1 MSSLPFITGSTT
13 SPLSI
18 LLINPNSTPSM
29 TQSCLSFLGPTLPPH
44 VTVTGFT
51 APPTAP
57 TAIEG
62 HSDAVLSTALCLHA
76 LLPIATQYDGFLVAC
91 FSAHPLIAAL
101 REEVSGPVIGIME
114 AALYAAR
121 MLGSRFG
128 IIATAQRAKL
138 SLEHSVRDY
147 GLSGFSAGVVS
158 TGLGVLDLDKKPRD
172 EVLDLVGEAARVLV
186 EERDADCI
194 ALGCA
199 GMVEMV
205 GRCEEVVGEARVV
218 DGVTVGVQFL
228 VGLCAEGLG
237 TARMGV
243 YRSAAETRRG
253 RGQDY
258 L

>member
-1 MSSLPFITGSTT
+1 M
-13 SPLSI
+13 
-18 LLINPNSTPSM
+18 
-29 TQSCLSFLGPTLPPH
+29 
-44 VTVTGFT
+44 
-51 APPTAP
+51 
-57 TAIEG
+57 
-62 HSDAVLSTALCLHA
+62 
-76 LLPIATQYDGFLVAC
+76 
-91 FSAHPLIAAL
+91 
-101 REEVSGPVIGIME
+101 SGPVIGIME